1 MTTTSGTTLNRLS
14 LFNSFRLE
22 SRSPALE
29 GGTLTAV
36 FGSGNVDLR
45 GRDPWRTARNSRLS
59 PFSSDLNIHIPADWQ
74 VETDAVELFGGIKFR
89 GASPTAEA
97 AARGRCCGLAASPCS
112 GISSRATPEDA
123 PIGAESP

>member
-36 FGSGNVDLR
+36 FGSGDVDLR
-45 GRDPWRTARNSRLS
+45 GARPVADGAELEVIAV
-59 PFSSDLNIHIPADWQ
+59 FSDLNIHIPADWQ

-97 AARGRCCGLAASPCS
+97 AAGPVLRIGGLALF
-112 GISSRATPEDA
+112 GDIVVTRDA
-123 PIGAESP
+123 